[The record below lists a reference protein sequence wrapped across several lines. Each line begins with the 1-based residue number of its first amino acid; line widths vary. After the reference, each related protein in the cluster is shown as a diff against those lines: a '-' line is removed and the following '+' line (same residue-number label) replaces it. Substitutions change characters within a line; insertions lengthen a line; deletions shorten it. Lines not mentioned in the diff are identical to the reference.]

1 MIARLH
7 ERTRADRFQ
16 NDVRASRKRR
26 RNYGRYVYLAA
37 VAGLFVYLLN
47 LFVGH
52 YFWLR
57 AEGLVV
63 SGHVVIASPYDVQ
76 LTQVAVEPGQRVRTG
91 DLLASVR
98 SPQVI
103 ESMAGLTARA
113 AETTAKQAEIAIR
126 LEVADALMK
135 SAHERLA
142 QAEEQLTKITA
153 SRFVSDAFVVNVSK
167 ERYAALQEKASRQA
181 ERKASLEQ
189 LEQLRRSQAEAR
201 QALENLR
208 VMYNDGRIR
217 APSDGIVGPEV
228 AVQGDVIKH
237 GDHLM
242 HVYVG
247 RKYAIVYLETGTLY
261 ATAVGDR
268 VAVADGFS
276 ESGGTVTE
284 ILPLSMPLPSEF
296 QKAFRAPTRGQIAKI
311 ALDDETV
318 FPLSSK
324 IVITG
329 RGALPSID
337 DVSRSLKTAATALRT
352 AWQRSFGSAEAAG
365 AGR

>member
-1 MIARLH
+1 M
-7 ERTRADRFQ
+7 
-16 NDVRASRKRR
+16 AS
-26 RNYGRYVYLAA
+26 
-37 VAGLFVYLLN
+37 
-47 LFVGH
+47 
-52 YFWLR
+52 
-57 AEGLVV
+57 
-63 SGHVVIASPYDVQ
+63 
-76 LTQVAVEPGQRVRTG
+76 
-91 DLLASVR
+91 
-98 SPQVI
+98 
-103 ESMAGLTARA
+103 LTARA

-228 AVQGDVIKH
+228 AVQGGVIKH

-337 DVSRSLKTAATALRT
+337 DVSRSLKTAAAALRT
-352 AWQRSFGSAEAAG
+352 AWQRSFGTSEAAG